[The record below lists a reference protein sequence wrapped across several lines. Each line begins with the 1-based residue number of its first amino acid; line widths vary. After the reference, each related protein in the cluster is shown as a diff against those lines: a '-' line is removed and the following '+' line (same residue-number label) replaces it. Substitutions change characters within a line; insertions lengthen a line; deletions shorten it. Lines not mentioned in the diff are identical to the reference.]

1 MDGGAWWAAVYG
13 VTETQTRLKRLSI
26 SSSSSRANRGL
37 PLWLSSEES
46 AYNEGDTGLIP
57 ASERSPGGGNGNP
70 LQYSC
75 LEKSHGQRSLAS
87 YIAHRVAKS
96 WTRLKWL

>member
-1 MDGGAWWAAVYG
+1 MDRGAWWAAVYG
-13 VTETQTRLKRLSI
+13 VAQSWTRLKRLG
-26 SSSSSRANRGL
+26 SSSSSSKANRGL
-37 PLWLSSEES
+37 PLWLSSKES
-46 AYNEGDTGLIP
+46 ACNEGDTGLIP
-57 ASERSPGGGNGNP
+57 ASERFPGGGNSNP